1 MVRRKKNIVRITE
14 TLKSKYRDKH
24 ICIRCNSPFDTEEL
38 LQSHRLYSHGEI
50 SSVDK
55 LRNIKSKDSFREPPK
70 KDWVIHLSEEKSW
83 WYNPWR
89 HCYYMYI
96 LGVGCISNSLYP
108 DKKDKNRLK
117 EMVICDESSPYFKT
131 WLDAIEGKPI
141 KGEPIKPTLK
151 PLKKEIPKDTPLPRS
166 YIYCENCNHIIRI
179 IGGNHYRCKKCYH
192 LITINEKD
200 NSEKYYNTEKQK
212 EVTHRCKNTPIELT
226 DDVFLL
232 CPSCGKNIFKESKDT
247 NVESKQSVNEVKGK
261 NIIRRNER
269 K

>member
-1 MVRRKKNIVRITE
+1 MVRRVRITE
-14 TLKSKYRDKH
+14 KLKSKYRDKH

-38 LQSHRLYSHGEI
+38 LQNHRLYSHGEI

-55 LRNIKSKDSFREPPK
+55 LRDIKGKDSFREPPK
-70 KDWVIHLSEEKSW
+70 TDWVIHLSEEKSW

-89 HCYYMYI
+89 HYYYMCV

-108 DKKDKNRLK
+108 DKKDKNRMK
-117 EMVICDESSPYFKT
+117 EMVICDESTLYFRI
-131 WLDAIEGKPI
+131 WRDILFENQPI
-141 KGEPIKPTLK
+141 RGEPTPRPTMK
-151 PLKKEIPKDTPLPRS
+151 PLKKETPKDIPLPRS
-166 YIYCENCNHIIRI
+166 YIYCENCYHIIRI
-179 IGGNHYRCKKCYH
+179 IRGNHYRCKKCYH
-192 LITINEKD
+192 LITIDENN

-226 DDVFLL
+226 DDVLLL

-261 NIIRRNER
+261 NIIRRNQR